1 MEFRLLGALEVS
13 DAGRPVSLG
22 AQKQR
27 AVLAVLL
34 LHGDELVTSERL
46 LEDVWSDGPP
56 PTARTALQGYV
67 SRLRKALGS
76 DLIRTHDAGYLFDLA
91 SQDLDS
97 REFERL
103 LAESRSGRAEGDVA
117 RAAAKLAEA
126 LALWRGPALADFAYE
141 PFAQAEIARL
151 EGLRLAAAE
160 ERIDAELALGKG
172 AELVGDIEALVAEHP
187 FRERPRGLLMLA
199 LYRAGR
205 QADAL
210 AAYQDARE
218 LLVEELGIEPGPELQ
233 RLEGSILRQ
242 EPELEARPPGPAV
255 AAAQPPPPEREV
267 RKAVTVAALEVRM
280 EGAGPGLDPEA
291 VGRVREQVTER
302 VAAAAGK
309 HGGAVAGSS
318 GASAV
323 VVFGIPTL
331 HEDDAL
337 RALRTAIDLRDALP
351 ELGEELEGRFGIRV
365 ALRTGLD
372 TAEVITG
379 GPTGTAQLLDAEI
392 VGRAAGLAAQAAPG
406 DIVLTEATRRLV
418 AAAARLEPFGPEGGG
433 GWRLVQVVP
442 GAEAVA
448 RRLDA
453 PFVGRTGELERL
465 TDAFRRA
472 GRERTTQLVS
482 VFGVAGIGKSRLARE
497 LRSVVGTEATVLTGR
512 CLPYGEGITFWPLRE
527 LVQEAAG
534 DVTLESL
541 RALLA
546 GDAGGPLVADRLAVA
561 LGLPDAGSAG
571 EDEIFWAVRRLLG
584 ALARER
590 PLLVVFEDLHWAEP
604 TFLDLVEYLADSRG
618 HPLLLVCLARPE
630 LLEERP
636 RWAGGKVNAASL
648 LLDPLRP
655 DESEALIE
663 SLLGSLVLPEATR
676 AGIARTAEGNPLF
689 LEQLLALVGE
699 GIDPTADPVIPPTI
713 EALLAA
719 RLDRLGPA
727 EQAVVERASLVGRTF
742 GTDALTELLPDE
754 ARPHLAGHVEALVR
768 KELVRPVHAPGA
780 AAFRFGHVLIQQAA
794 YRRIPK
800 AERAELHE
808 AFATWVSRTAG
819 ERIGEVEE
827 IAGFHLERAFRYHE
841 DLGDV
846 DERARALAGEAARRL
861 GASGLRA
868 RSRGD
873 APAAVA
879 LLARAADLL
888 PARDQARLELLP
900 ALGHALRDA
909 GDLVRAQEV
918 LTEAVEC
925 GTAAGENRIALLS
938 ELELAYVR
946 MHREPAYEA
955 DEAEEIVARAIAVF
969 EELGDHAVLATS
981 WDVAALARFNR
992 GRAAL
997 ADDAWRNALAHAR
1010 QAGDRNRE
1018 VDSLVFLAFCELVG
1032 PTPVADALERI
1043 DDIVRRAEGSPA
1055 VEATALV
1062 TGALLEAM
1070 RGGFDLAR
1078 ERIARGRA
1086 ILVELGHGLRAA
1098 MAPAAQLGHVELLAG
1113 DPAAAEAALRP
1124 GYEGLDRMGETSFLS
1139 TILVALAEA
1148 VYEQGR
1154 LDEAERLTEQ
1164 SEEAA
1169 SLDDVVSQ
1177 VGWRAVRAK
1186 VIASRGDAD
1195 EGERLARDA
1204 VERAGRTD
1212 YLDLHGTAL
1221 MALAEVLDHTGR
1233 REEAASA
1240 AGEAAR
1246 VFERKGNVVSAARA
1260 RALAADRSGTPGR

>member
-1 MEFRLLGALEVS
+1 MEFRILGALEVR

-34 LHGDELVTSERL
+34 LRGDELVTSERL

-67 SRLRKALGS
+67 SRLRKALGP
-76 DLIRTHDAGYLFDLA
+76 DLIRTHDAGYALDLG
-91 SQDLDS
+91 SQERDS
-97 REFERL
+97 RRFELL
-103 LAESRSGRAEGDVA
+103 LAESRSARAEGDVA
-117 RAAAKLAEA
+117 RAAATLAEA

-242 EPELEARPPGPAV
+242 EPELEARPPEPAA
-255 AAAQPPPPEREV
+255 AAAQPPPEREV
-267 RKAVTVAALEVRM
+267 RKAVTVAALEVRTV
-280 EGAGPGLDPEA
+280 EGAAPGLDPEA
-291 VGRVREQVTER
+291 VGRVREQVTAR
-302 VAAAAGK
+302 VAAAAAK
-309 HGGAVAGSS
+309 HGGVVAGSS
-318 GASAV
+318 GESTV

-337 RALRTAIDLRDALP
+337 RALRTAVDLRDALP

-365 ALRTGLD
+365 ALRSGLD
-372 TAEVITG
+372 TAEVLAG
-379 GPTGTAQLLDAEI
+379 GPAGTAQLLGAEI
-392 VGRAAGLAAQAAPG
+392 VARAAGLAAHAAPG

-418 AAAARLEPFGPEGGG
+418 ADAARLERFGPERGG
-433 GWRLVQVVP
+433 GWRLVEVVP
-442 GAEAVA
+442 GGEAVA
-448 RRLDA
+448 RRLDTT
-453 PFVGRTGELERL
+453 FVGRTGELERL

-472 GRERTTQLVS
+472 GRERTTHLVS

-497 LRSVVGTEATVLTGR
+497 LRSVVETEAAVLTGR

-534 DVTLESL
+534 DVTVESL
-541 RALLA
+541 GALLA
-546 GDAGGPLVADRLAVA
+546 GEDDGPLVADRLAVA
-561 LGLPDAGSAG
+561 LGLPDAGGAS

-584 ALARER
+584 SLARER
-590 PLLVVFEDLHWAEP
+590 PLVVVFEDLHWAEP

-636 RWAGGKVNAASL
+636 QWAGGKVNAASL

-663 SLLGSLVLPEATR
+663 SLLGGLVVPKATR

-699 GIDPTADPVIPPTI
+699 GIDPAADPVVPPTI

-742 GTDALTELLPDE
+742 GSDALAELLPDE
-754 ARPHLAGHVEALVR
+754 AQPHLAGHLESLVR
-768 KELVRPVHAPGA
+768 KELVRPVHAPGTP
-780 AAFRFGHVLIQQAA
+780 AFRFGHVLIEQAA

-808 AFATWVSRTAG
+808 MFARWVSRTAG

-827 IAGFHLERAFRYHE
+827 IAGYHLERAFRYHE
-841 DLGDV
+841 DLGAV

-879 LLARAADLL
+879 LLGRAVALL

-900 ALGHALRDA
+900 ALGQVLREV
-909 GDLVRAQEV
+909 GDLTRAREV
-918 LTEAVEC
+918 LEEAVAC
-925 GTAAGENRIALLS
+925 GEVVVDRRIALLA
-938 ELELAYVR
+938 ELELARVR
-946 MHREPAYEA
+946 MHSDPLFQGEQ
-955 DEAEEIVARAIAVF
+955 AEESAGRAIAVF
-969 EELGDHAVLATS
+969 EELGDHAGLATA
-981 WDVAALARFNR
+981 WDVAAHARFNR
-992 GRAAL
+992 GQAAP
-997 ADDAWRNALAHAR
+997 AEEAWRSALAHAGE
-1010 QAGDRNRE
+1010 AGDRNRQTE
-1018 VDSLVFLAFCELVG
+1018 AIVFLAFCELVG
-1032 PTPVADALERI
+1032 PTPVPGALERTEEFA
-1043 DDIVRRAEGSPA
+1043 RRAEGNPV
-1055 VEATALV
+1055 VEASVLI
-1062 TGALLEAM
+1062 TGGLLEAM
-1070 RGGFDLAR
+1070 RGGFDVAR
-1078 ERIARGRA
+1078 ERIARGRGM
-1086 ILVELGHGLRAA
+1086 LEELGQGLRAA
-1098 MAPAAQLGHVELLAG
+1098 MAPATQLGHVELLAG
-1113 DPAAAEAALRP
+1113 DPVAAEAALRP
-1124 GYEGLDRMGETSFLS
+1124 GYKGLDRMGETSFLS
-1139 TILVALAEA
+1139 TLAVVLAES
-1148 VYEQGR
+1148 VYQQGR
-1154 LDEAERLTEQ
+1154 LEEAERLTEQ
-1164 SEEAA
+1164 SERAA
-1169 SLDDVVSQ
+1169 SADDVVSQ
-1177 VGWRAVRAK
+1177 VGWRVVRAK
-1186 VIASRGDAD
+1186 VAAARGEAE

-1204 VERAGRTD
+1204 VERARGTD
-1212 YLDLHGTAL
+1212 YLDLQGTAL
-1221 MALAEVLDHTGR
+1221 AALAEVLERAGR
-1233 REEAASA
+1233 AEEAAA
-1240 AGEAAR
+1240 HADEAAR
-1246 VFERKGNVVSAARA
+1246 TFERKGNVVSAGRA
-1260 RALAADRSGTPGR
+1260 RELAAALSR